1 MANKNNKENISKDKR
16 QTGKIYLQLVSI
28 STPIS
33 GIYIDFLEIKKQRTT
48 TSLYDWFMLQHHKE
62 QCQLLGM
69 NILRDSR
76 VFMS

>member
-16 QTGKIYLQLVSI
+16 HTGKIYLQLVSI

-48 TSLYDWFMLQHHKE
+48 TSLYD
-62 QCQLLGM
+62 
-69 NILRDSR
+69 
-76 VFMS
+76 